1 MIRKLLNPIFYA
13 LLYGCALMP
22 FWLLYRLAD
31 LAFLLLY
38 YVVRY
43 RRKAVDKNLRDS
55 FPEKD
60 DAERKAI
67 ARKFYRNFADY
78 IFETI
83 KLLHISDR
91 QISERMT
98 FDNVELIDR
107 YAGEGR
113 SVAVYFSHCG
123 NWEWAPSV
131 TLHTRL
137 KPDTGI
143 VFGQVY
149 RPLRDKWTDR
159 LMLKLRS
166 RFGSRSF
173 PKSTVFRDI
182 IRACRDT
189 GLPAVVGFMSDQ
201 RPSHGDL
208 IHVVDFLNHPTAFIT
223 GTETLGRKLNMGV
236 VYWDMYKPKR
246 GHYHI
251 VTRDITG
258 DITATR
264 PFSVTDRY
272 AEMLSETILRDP
284 SLWLWTHKRWKR
296 PVTFEDNEPPRHQ

>member
-1 MIRKLLNPIFYA
+1 MMRKILNP
-13 LLYGCALMP
+13 LLYGLLYVCALMP
-22 FWLLYRLAD
+22 FWLLYRVAD
-31 LAFLLLY
+31 LTYLLLY

-43 RRKAVDKNLRDS
+43 RRRTVAANLRDS
-55 FPEKD
+55 FPEKSD
-60 DAERKAI
+60 SERKTI
-67 ARKFYRNFADY
+67 ERKFYRNFADY

-83 KLLHISDR
+83 KLLHISDEEMCR
-91 QISERMT
+91 RMT
-98 FDNVELIDR
+98 FENVDLIDR
-107 YAGEGR
+107 YAAEGR

-137 KPDTGI
+137 KPGTGI

-159 LMLKLRS
+159 LMLRLRS
-166 RFGSRSF
+166 RFGSLSF

-182 IRACRDT
+182 IRAYRAT

-223 GTETLGRKLNMGV
+223 GTETLARKLNMGV
-236 VYWDMYKPKR
+236 VYWDMYKPRR

-251 VTRDITG
+251 VTRDITA
-258 DITATR
+258 DIAATE

-272 AEMLSETILRDP
+272 VELLQTTIRRDP
-284 SLWLWTHKRWKR
+284 SVWLWTHKRWKR
-296 PVTFEDNEPPRHQ
+296 PVTFEDNEQPRH